1 MGEGRIFKQ
10 QVSHFSF
17 YFNQLNNEVGVEL
30 LNQAKGRRKQ
40 NHLKTP
46 ILDLI
51 AYNKTLSRSASWFSN
66 S

>member
-1 MGEGRIFKQ
+1 MGKGRIFKQ
-10 QVSHFSF
+10 QASHSRF
-17 YFNQLNNEVGVEL
+17 YFNQLNNEMGIEL
-30 LNQAKGRRKQ
+30 LNQAMGRRKQ